1 MYIKLKTP
9 NLYRLKQL
17 LTLIVVVVLLVFTIY
32 DYYLVGISFTEKCGI
47 FITQEEMDRHNK
59 EEGKG
64 RWLVINGK
72 IYDIEPLA
80 MQVHCYLYNCTHS
93 P

>member
-1 MYIKLKTP
+1 M
-9 NLYRLKQL
+9 
-17 LTLIVVVVLLVFTIY
+17 LVFTTY
-32 DYYLVGISFTEKCGI
+32 DHYLVGINFTEKCGI

-80 MQVHCYLYNCTHS
+80 MQVHYYLYITVHILHVFVGTLWS
-93 P
+93 RITT